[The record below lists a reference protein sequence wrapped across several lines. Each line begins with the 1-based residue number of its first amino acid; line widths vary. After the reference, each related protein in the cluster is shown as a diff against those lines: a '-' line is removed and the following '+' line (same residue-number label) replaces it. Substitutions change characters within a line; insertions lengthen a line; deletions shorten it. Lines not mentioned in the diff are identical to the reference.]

1 MEKLVFTLLL
11 AFFYINSNFAQSKL
25 KIGIIGGLTYSSFRG
40 NSQIETLDAGLDFLA
55 GFSFEYQF
63 KERLSLVANINYDR
77 KTATDKP
84 YLEIIENPEDPGFYG
99 NIKIKFKNQ
108 FISLPILLK
117 YKFGTN
123 NSFYVNGGLF
133 MSYML
138 KSELS
143 NDYDNTS
150 SDETDNYK
158 SMDFGITFGLGK
170 SFKMKNNNEI
180 NIEIRE
186 SLGLSNISDVPVLNN
201 GSIKTNS
208 ISMICNYNFSL

>member
-1 MEKLVFTLLL
+1 MKKLVFTLLL

-84 YLEIIENPEDPGFYG
+84 YIEIIENPEDPGFYG

>member
-1 MEKLVFTLLL
+1 MKKLVFTLLL

>member
-1 MEKLVFTLLL
+1 MKKLVFTLLL

-40 NSQIETLDAGLDFLA
+40 NSQIETLDAGLDFIA

-158 SMDFGITFGLGK
+158 SIDFGIVFGLGK

-186 SLGLSNISDVPVLNN
+186 SLGLSNISDVPILNN

>member
-1 MEKLVFTLLL
+1 MKKLVFTLLL

-40 NSQIETLDAGLDFLA
+40 NSQIETLDAGLDFIA

-77 KTATDKP
+77 KTATDNP
-84 YLEIIENPEDPGFYG
+84 YVEIIENPEDPGFYG

-133 MSYML
+133 MSYMI

-158 SMDFGITFGLGK
+158 SIDFGIVFGLGK

-186 SLGLSNISDVPVLNN
+186 SLGLSNISDVPILNN